1 MSGEASETP
10 PRKTV
15 LVVDDALSMLR
26 LHSVFLEHAGFR
38 VLSAESGAAGLEAM
52 ANDVPDLVVLDY
64 MMPEMDGP
72 EFLRRMRAQ
81 AAFAGVLVLVLTA
94 TDEQEHISAA
104 FEAGGNDY
112 LTKPVDRRTLVA
124 RVKSMVEG
132 ASPDRQ
138 VA

>member
-1 MSGEASETP
+1 MSGDASETP
-10 PRKTV
+10 ARKTV

-38 VLSAESGAAGLEAM
+38 VLTASSGPEGLESM
-52 ANDVPDLVVLDY
+52 ASDVPDLVVLDY

-72 EFLRRMRAQ
+72 EFLRRMRSEAS
-81 AAFAGVLVLVLTA
+81 FAGVLVLVLTA

-112 LTKPVDRRTLVA
+112 LSKPVDRRTLVA
-124 RVKSMVEG
+124 RVKAMVDG
-132 ASPDRQ
+132 ASPDRR

>member
-1 MSGEASETP
+1 MSGDAPETP
-10 PRKTV
+10 ARKTI

-38 VLSAESGAAGLEAM
+38 VLTAESGPQGLESM
-52 ANDVPDLVVLDY
+52 ANDLPDLVVLDY

-72 EFLRRMRAQ
+72 EFLRRMRSEPS
-81 AAFAGVLVLVLTA
+81 FSGVLVLVLTA

-112 LTKPVDRRTLVA
+112 LSKPVDRRTLVA
-124 RVKSMVEG
+124 RVKAMVEG
-132 ASPDRQ
+132 ASSDRR

>member
-1 MSGEASETP
+1 MSGEASEAAP
-10 PRKTV
+10 KKTV
-15 LVVDDALSMLR
+15 LVVDDAQSMLR

-38 VLSAESGAAGLEAM
+38 VLAAESGAAGLEVM
-52 ANDVPDLVVLDY
+52 ARDVPDLVVLDY

-81 AAFAGVLVLVLTA
+81 SAFAHVVVLVLTA

-112 LTKPVDRRTLVA
+112 LAKPVDRRTLVA
-124 RVKSMVEG
+124 RVKAMVEG
-132 ASPDRQ
+132 AGSDRQ